1 MRWHFKQ
8 RKAIRLSHVAVALP
22 SSRRARRAAPLA
34 ALAALAAALATAAC
48 GRKPPPAD
56 ASAAAA
62 ADSAAPPAGAA
73 APPTSRPPGPEPPS
87 GQWAVKA
94 DVVADT
100 CAVKHG
106 APAPA
111 TVPLISKLSKGK
123 THLSLA
129 MPAPV
134 VANAAAKAAPMVRQD
149 VQGEVGHSF
158 RDTLPP
164 RDLDCP
170 TYEVSYTLK
179 VLEVT
184 RERIRVSKLEEYGD
198 GKKCAKKPDFSSCK
212 VELSYT
218 YTLARAECEAACNVS
233 MPGAAPAA
241 PAASGAAPAASA
253 AASASMRCDC
263 S

>member
-1 MRWHFKQ
+1 MTH
-8 RKAIRLSHVAVALP
+8 AAVAP
-22 SSRRARRAAPLA
+22 ATSRHPRRAAPPAARLA
-34 ALAALAAALATAAC
+34 RAAVLAALAAALVPAAC
-48 GRKPPPAD
+48 AKKPPPAD
-56 ASAAAA
+56 ASGAPGEVASGAPGADASGAPPPAAA
-62 ADSAAPPAGAA
+62 SAP
-73 APPTSRPPGPEPPS
+73 SRPPGPEPPS

-100 CAVKHG
+100 CSVKHG
-106 APAPA
+106 APPPT

-123 THLSLA
+123 THLSLS

-134 VANAAAKAAPMVRQD
+134 VGNAPAKAAPIMKQD

-170 TYEVSYTLK
+170 SYEVSYTLK
-179 VLEVT
+179 VLEVS

-233 MPGAAPAA
+233 MASAAPGAASA
-241 PAASGAAPAASA
+241 P
-253 AASASMRCDC
+253 MRCDC

>member
-1 MRWHFKQ
+1 
-8 RKAIRLSHVAVALP
+8 LTHVAVAP
-22 SSRRARRAAPLA
+22 PAARPSRRAARLAVIALLAAPFA
-34 ALAALAAALATAAC
+34 SAAC
-48 GRKPPPAD
+48 ARKPPAD
-56 ASAAAA
+56 ASGPPGAASG
-62 ADSAAPPAGAA
+62 DAAPDASALAA
-73 APPTSRPPGPEPPS
+73 APASAPQPPPGPEPPS

-106 APAPA
+106 APPPT
-111 TVPLISKLSKGK
+111 TVALISKVSKGK
-123 THLSLA
+123 THLNLA

-134 VANAAAKAAPMVRQD
+134 AANAAAKAAPILRQD

-170 TYEVSYTLK
+170 SYEVSYTFK
-179 VLEVT
+179 VLEVS

-198 GKKCAKKPDFSSCK
+198 GKKCAKKPDLSSCK
-212 VELSYT
+212 VELAYT
-218 YTLARAECEAACNVS
+218 YTLTRAECEAACNVS
-233 MPGAAPAA
+233 MNNPTAGAPPG
-241 PAASGAAPAASA
+241 